1 MLPKLSPVLLHPPR
15 PWASRVLVATLV
27 ALVLGGG
34 TAAAESA
41 PDAGGAPD
49 GSARTDAVPEE
60 LKIAVGD
67 YLADPM
73 ENAARLVALVRRS
86 SDIDLPPEVE
96 IVTADA
102 YLRLGNRRAAERLF
116 DQALQS
122 DPGYPWEDFGNVGMG
137 TVRLMSGDTS
147 GAEQYFGRLGDAG
160 ERSSRVLGDLGT
172 GATLAT
178 SGRYDEARA
187 AFDAAAAT
195 ENVDAH
201 FRQAGQFGSAT
212 ARYAAGDY
220 EGAARAFEELAA
232 MDPDGPMGRDAR
244 FAAARARLAL
254 GQFDEGTDAL
264 RAMQAKCGDER
275 TGRRPSRA
283 LRNLDQRAINRA
295 WLRNYRNNSLKTL
308 FARDASM
315 YSIDG
320 CALARATLPAA
331 ERSDPRLLGGAVRRV
346 SAGSTE
352 PAAPRQEPA
361 EARAA
366 RGEPVAP
373 VATSTTGWLP
383 FAIAV
388 AAAGALALLWLRR
401 SSGSRA

>member
-1 MLPKLSPVLLHPPR
+1 
-15 PWASRVLVATLV
+15 VLVATLV
-27 ALVLGGG
+27 ALLLAGADAG
-34 TAAAESA
+34 AESA
-41 PDAGGAPD
+41 PDAGGASA

-60 LKIAVGD
+60 LKVAVRD
-67 YLADPM
+67 YVADPM

-102 YLRLGNRRAAERLF
+102 YLRLGNRRGAERLF
-116 DQALQS
+116 QQALES
-122 DPGYPWEDFGNVGMG
+122 DPGYPWQDFGNVGMG
-137 TVRLMSGDTS
+137 TVRLMSGDAD

-172 GATLAT
+172 GAALAT

-195 ENVDAH
+195 ENVDPH
-201 FRQAGQFGSAT
+201 FRQAGQFGSAS

-232 MDPDGPMGRDAR
+232 TDPDGPMGRDAR

-264 RAMQAKCGDER
+264 RKMQAKCGDER
-275 TGRRPSRA
+275 KGRRPSRA
-283 LRNLDQRAINRA
+283 LRNLDQRAINRI
-295 WLRNYRNNSLKTL
+295 WLRNYRSSSWKTL
-308 FARDASM
+308 FERDNSV

-331 ERSDPRLLGGAVRRV
+331 ERSDPRLLGGAVQRV
-346 SAGSTE
+346 SVGSAE
-352 PAAPRQEPA
+352 PAPRQEPTD
-361 EARAA
+361 ARAP
-366 RGEPVAP
+366 RGEPVTP
-373 VATSTTGWLP
+373 VVTSTTGWLP

-388 AAAGALALLWLRR
+388 VAAAALALLWFRR